1 MTLGQVAGLI
11 AAIAFLILV
20 FFIGYF
26 LVRLSTMLKETNR
39 SISVLTND
47 ADALSKEVEVIL
59 SNANELL
66 EDVNKKVETVD
77 PAFQAIADLG
87 TSVSDLNN
95 ATRKVTD
102 RFSGGVKKTA
112 GAGIVASLGKSALSG
127 VWQHHKNRKQNN
139 N

>member
-20 FFIGYF
+20 LFIGYF
-26 LVRLSTMLKETNR
+26 LVRLSTTLKETNR
-39 SISVLTND
+39 SINVLTND

-66 EDVNKKVETVD
+66 EDVNQKSATID
-77 PAFQAIADLG
+77 PAFQAVADLG
-87 TSVSDLNN
+87 TSVSDLNS

-102 RFSGGVKKTA
+102 RFSGKAKKTA
-112 GAGIVASLGKSALSG
+112 GAGIVASLGKSAVTG
-127 VWQHHKNRKQNN
+127 FWQRRKNKKANQ
-139 N
+139 